1 MLLNAGFFNRF
12 RANKR
17 KRADIEPNSDKP
29 LNFNRDQLPNIKGKL
44 RHLNM
49 ERGLDMAMTST
60 ALMLLGSGLGF
71 LMTRRYKLASFLGIA
86 FIVQQ
91 VFENRRIDR
100 HDPNEIEF
108 ERRALKLER
117 GDFGKLEVIPFK

>member
-1 MLLNAGFFNRF
+1 
-12 RANKR
+12 
-17 KRADIEPNSDKP
+17 
-29 LNFNRDQLPNIKGKL
+29 
-44 RHLNM
+44 
-49 ERGLDMAMTST
+49 MAMTST

-71 LMTRRYKLASFLGIA
+71 LMTRRYRLASFLGVA

-91 VFENRRIDR
+91 VLENRRIDR